1 MRIWP
6 FNWTELIWQKNCRPE
21 WFCRRWQRFC
31 PQSSIC
37 IKKWVMAYRPLKL
50 DLSTILNL
58 SQIWIMLL
66 NTKYSIQKLA
76 LRPSIST
83 IFILLIRQSIKCTT
97 GLFQVWQYPMME
109 MQLISMDLNVNR
121 RLNQQQLR
129 HHLIQSK
136 ILADLSGFGDVV
148 QSLLILFK
156 HDEYR
161 GNIQAYLFK
170 VVVNFTLGVDIAED
184 FFEFIK
190 VNDFPEVTFVH
201 GKDIA
206 FVLAYEQVLLICY
219 WHLISQLI
227 GLVPNSF
234 VDLCVQK
241 VWV

>member
-1 MRIWP
+1 
-6 FNWTELIWQKNCRPE
+6 
-21 WFCRRWQRFC
+21 
-31 PQSSIC
+31 
-37 IKKWVMAYRPLKL
+37 
-50 DLSTILNL
+50 
-58 SQIWIMLL
+58 
-66 NTKYSIQKLA
+66 
-76 LRPSIST
+76 
-83 IFILLIRQSIKCTT
+83 
-97 GLFQVWQYPMME
+97 MME

-136 ILADLSGFGDVV
+136 ILADLSCFGDVV
-148 QSLLILFK
+148 QSFNKCLVIILILFK

-161 GNIQAYLFK
+161 WNIQAYLFK

-184 FFEFIK
+184 FLKFIK

-201 GKDIA
+201 GEDIT

-219 WHLISQLI
+219 WHLIPQLI